1 MYYSW
6 FFVGLCPFG
15 NKLLII
21 QKNKKIIALCYVV
34 AAIYGQI
41 VSVVT
46 NEFAWQILL
55 IYYFFI

>member
-15 NKLLII
+15 NKFLII
-21 QKNKKIIALCYVV
+21 KKKKIALCYVV
-34 AAIYGQI
+34 AAIYCQL
-41 VSVVT
+41 VSVVN